1 MYIPHIQFLVHP
13 LCDYY
18 NFLCA
23 LEWFPQAIGVK
34 QQLVNYTLLLHH
46 YDDHIYDEHLTN

>member
-13 LCDYY
+13 LCDYL

-23 LEWFPQAIGVK
+23 LEWFPQAIGAK

-46 YDDHIYDEHLTN
+46 YDDHIYDEHLII